1 MLYKSYYHSPLGK
14 IILVSDEESLVG
26 LWIEG
31 QKYYLGKLKDDFV
44 KNDNID
50 ILVQTKEWL
59 DLYFNGFKPCL
70 SLLKLNPQGT
80 SFQQKVWEIL
90 CDIPYGQIMTYGEIA
105 KIIAQN
111 EGKSSMSAQAIG
123 GAVGHNPISIII
135 PCHRVLGKD
144 RCLTGYAGGI
154 DKKKKLL
161 QLEKIIFKES

>member
-14 IILVSDEESLVG
+14 IILVSDGESLIG

-44 KNDNID
+44 ENDNID
-50 ILVQTKEWL
+50 IFLQTKEWL
-59 DLYFNGFKPCL
+59 DLYFKGFNPCL

-80 SFQQKVWEIL
+80 SFQQKVWKIL
-90 CDIPYGQIMTYGEIA
+90 CNIPYGQTLTYGEIA

-111 EGKSSMSAQAIG
+111 DGKSSMSAQAVG

-144 RCLTGYAGGI
+144 RYLTGYAGGI
-154 DKKKKLL
+154 DKKKQLL
-161 QLEKIIFKES
+161 QLENIIFKED